1 MRMGLL
7 KKRKGVVCFMTL
19 ALLSGFVSAV
29 SAGETNIVEIG
40 NDVTIEEGIRVRNAV
55 AIGGQ
60 VTVFGVVERHVVAIG
75 GSVVLMKTAVVGGNV
90 VSLGGVIVRGRGAEV
105 RGHLIELN
113 LSDISAAISTA
124 LNKNWE
130 GWSWIFA
137 IISLSFFLAI
147 LILALLIARL
157 FPVPIHVVSLSI
169 RENTFNVTLAG
180 LLVLVSIV
188 PLALLLA
195 VSVVGIILIPLE
207 MLLVVCAALV
217 GFIAVARLVGG
228 KMLTILKIHDKGLVQ
243 ETLWGL
249 VILWLIGWLPYLG
262 WMVKVIA
269 IVLGMGG
276 VLITRFGTMQSRP
289 LIPDPCPLISP
300 SFSSH

>member
-1 MRMGLL
+1 M
-7 KKRKGVVCFMTL
+7 
-19 ALLSGFVSAV
+19 
-29 SAGETNIVEIG
+29 
-40 NDVTIEEGIRVRNAV
+40 RVRNAV

-60 VTVFGVVERHVVAIG
+60 VTVFGEVERHVVAIG
-75 GSVVLMKTAVVGGNV
+75 GSVVLTKTAVVGGNV
-90 VSLGGVIVRGRGAEV
+90 VSLGGIIVQGRGAEV

-124 LNKNWE
+124 LNEDWE

-137 IISLSFFLAI
+137 IISLSIFLAI

-157 FPVPIHVVSLSI
+157 FPGPVHAVSLSI
-169 RENTFNVTLAG
+169 RENTFNVTLG
-180 LLVLVSIV
+180 GIFVLVSIV

-207 MLLVVCAALV
+207 MLLVVCAALI

-228 KMLTILKIHDKGLVQ
+228 KMFTILKIHGKSLVQ

-249 VILWLIGWLPYLG
+249 VILWLIGWIPYIG
-262 WMVKVIA
+262 WMVKVISL
-269 IVLGMGG
+269 VLGMGG
-276 VLITRFGTMQSRP
+276 VLITRFGTMQNRP
-289 LIPDPCPLISP
+289 LSPDL
-300 SFSSH
+300 